1 MTIRAS
7 EFDALA
13 AKVDADELTEDEV
26 VRWMT
31 AVGWPGHSVLE
42 CWAWWETEYARRAR
56 VDGDGG
62 PDRDD
67 SHAGDGGRNP

>member
-13 AKVDADELTEDEV
+13 AKVNAGELTEDEV

-31 AVGWPGHSVLE
+31 AVGWPGRSILE

-56 VDGDGG
+56 ADGDGG
-62 PDRDD
+62 STGSTGAR
-67 SHAGDGGRNP
+67 

>member
-13 AKVDADELTEDEV
+13 AKVDVGELTEDEV

-31 AVGWPGHSVLE
+31 TDGWPGHSVLE
-42 CWAWWETEYARRAR
+42 CWAWWEKEYAHR
-56 VDGDGG
+56 GG
-62 PDRDD
+62 PALGGGATGNESR
-67 SHAGDGGRNP
+67 AGDEGRNP